1 MPDLTSRKGQILR
14 IIVNDYVSTAA
25 PVPSNA
31 VVRSGLGVSSATVR
45 NEMVALEETGYI
57 LRPHI
62 SSGGVP
68 SDKGYRYFVNAL
80 DPMARI
86 TPQDAALLQT
96 EMAHAGADFEAWT
109 EAASSALADLLG
121 ALAFATPP
129 RAPAATVKG
138 LDLLK
143 LQELIIMV
151 VIVLREASVHRQII
165 TLDRPVSAA
174 ELEHARNRLSEAVTG
189 KSAREVE
196 AAVPA
201 VTDHF
206 EHQVM
211 ESTAGVLRKHEAAA
225 LGEPVFQG
233 LGKLFDQPEF
243 ATNPEQA
250 RNVVAAME
258 RSELFAD
265 LAGQAP
271 DDGGPV
277 IIIGSENRRES
288 LRDFSVII
296 CRYGIPEEAQ
306 GLVGLIGPTRM
317 PYERAV
323 PLVRHAASSLGD
335 ITARVYGG

>member
-1 MPDLTSRKGQILR
+1 MADLTSRKGQILR

-31 VVRSGLGVSSATVR
+31 VARSGLGVSSATVR
-45 NEMVALEETGYI
+45 SEMVALEETGYI

-62 SSGGVP
+62 SSGGIP

-80 DPMARI
+80 DPVARI
-86 TPQDAALLQT
+86 TPQDAALLQA
-96 EMAHAGADFEAWT
+96 ELAGAGADFEAWT

-121 ALAFATPP
+121 ALAFPTPP

-151 VIVLREASVHRQII
+151 VVVLREASVHRQII
-165 TLDRPVSAA
+165 TLDRPVSAF
-174 ELEHARNRLSEAVTG
+174 ELEHARNRLSEAVAG

-201 VTDHF
+201 VRDPF

-211 ESTAGVLRKHEAAA
+211 ESTAGVLRKHEADA

-243 ATNPEQA
+243 ATRPEQA

-258 RSELFAD
+258 RSEVFAD

-277 IIIGSENRRES
+277 IVIGSENRREN

-323 PLVRHAASSLGD
+323 PLVRHTAASLGG